1 MLVISGRRWLLF
13 EEEVLRACVHAW
25 SGLSVFERAKCG
37 HDIQVACTPPLLHPS
52 QYFFSRLKAL
62 KGAAFRFCLSRNS
75 FFSETVLT
83 LWFYFIFCNEHF
95 CSRNIDEVHLW
106 YRCNKVCPSLLSFL
120 QTPKIIFKFQQLLKV
135 IKCYQDNLHSLKHL
149 NSPKYYLQFVLR

>member
-1 MLVISGRRWLLF
+1 MLVISGRRWLF
-13 EEEVLRACVHAW
+13 VRRRSFACVRACLVRSIGVWACQMRAW
-25 SGLSVFERAKCG
+25 HSGRLHCCIQASIFSVGSKLSKG
-37 HDIQVACTPPLLHPS
+37 PL
-52 QYFFSRLKAL
+52 F
-62 KGAAFRFCLSRNS
+62 AFAFQEIV

-149 NSPKYYLQFVLR
+149 NSPKYHLQFVLR